1 MICRIYK
8 KQIYIKFLYAFVIG
22 LFIIMFNPTMT
33 MAAQVKIPVQ
43 VNVPE
48 FATEGAVQLV
58 LIPKSEGCPLP
69 SGSAGG
75 EYRVAADGAFTGFE
89 MEFSGAGDYR
99 YELTAEAAEGLEC
112 HVSNYD
118 LLVRVRPDD
127 TFQVAVYNR
136 SGEKSEAEYTF
147 TGSQTNVK
155 AYTDVEPETGEE
167 EKTAD
172 DVRENVKSDVTIE
185 KGAQEESPA
194 EQTITGD
201 ETEPAKLKQ
210 TEGQANVPEMKMP
223 AASAGTAEGVK
234 AKTASTVAS
243 NTVNM
248 QKTGSRTS
256 PDTGDK
262 ADVYLLQIAAVSAGV
277 LVFAVM
283 MYLRGKKE

>member
-22 LFIIMFNPTMT
+22 LFIIMFNATMT
-33 MAAQVKIPVQ
+33 MASQVKIPVR

-58 LIPKSEGCPLP
+58 LIPKSEDCPLP
-69 SGSAGG
+69 SGSKGG
-75 EYRVAADGAFTGFE
+75 ECRVVADGTFTGFE
-89 MEFSGAGDYR
+89 MEFYGAGDYR
-99 YELTAEAAEGLEC
+99 YELVAEAVEGFEC
-112 HVSNYD
+112 PVSQYD

-136 SGEKSEAEYTF
+136 SGEKCEAEYTF

-155 AYTDVEPETGEE
+155 DFTDVEPETGEE
-167 EKTAD
+167 KKTAD

-210 TEGQANVPEMKMP
+210 TEGQANVPEMKMT
-223 AASAGTAEGVK
+223 AASSGTAEGVK
-234 AKTASTVAS
+234 AKTVSMVAS

-262 ADVYLLQIAAVSAGV
+262 ADIYLLQIAAVSAGV